1 MKKIILLLLFIS
13 PFIKGKQA
21 ELNAQSATILPKSIQ
36 LPNVDSLGT
45 CTTLKKGQLVLL
57 TTNNQTYYCNGT
69 TWVALL
75 TAASDSPWLA
85 NGTHI
90 NNGNTGNVGIGIAS
104 PAQKLDVVG
113 NIKVSGELRRPTTGN
128 SNLLPIAYG
137 TIQDNG
143 NTLTT
148 SGNWTLAHTNNSG
161 IWNITV
167 DDETIALTGYSLI
180 ASSNANFPSFVLA
193 LPVSG
198 KLQIKTYISSGTL
211 QDIGFSFVIYKP

>member
-1 MKKIILLLLFIS
+1 MKKIILLIIFICPFIS
-13 PFIKGKQA
+13 RMQVDVYAQNATLLPGSIK
-21 ELNAQSATILPKSIQ
+21 

-57 TTNNQTYYCNGT
+57 TTDNQTYYCNGT
-69 TWVALL
+69 SWVTLL
-75 TAASDSPWLA
+75 TIASDSPWLT

-90 NNGNTGNVGIGIAS
+90 NNANTGNVGIGIAS
-104 PAQKLDVVG
+104 PTQKLDVVG
-113 NIKVSGELRRPTTGN
+113 NIKVSGEINRTATSTT
-128 SNLLPIAYG
+128 NLLPIAYG

-143 NTLTT
+143 STLTT
-148 SGNWTLAHTNNSG
+148 SGNWTLAHTTNSG

-167 DDETIALTGYSLI
+167 SGVNIILSGYSLI

-193 LPVSG
+193 LPVSN
-198 KLQIKTYISSGTL
+198 KLQIKTYTSAGTL